1 MLEELAKYNDYFR
14 QVALKICKNTEQ
26 ANDLV
31 QEMYIKLHDTDKEIK
46 DLKWYAIQTI
56 RNLFID
62 STKQKKFIDLDLV
75 KNFIS
80 DEYYKFEP
88 DDNELRIIKKVKELK
103 FVPRNLIKESYDKS
117 YRQIEQEYNINY
129 AYTYR
134 ECNKARKE
142 VLGEDYKTKYPNKRL
157 KWQKEEKR
165 KL

>member
-1 MLEELAKYNDYFR
+1 MLEELSKYDSYFR
-14 QVALKICKNTEQ
+14 KVAFNICKNTDQ

-31 QEMYIKLHDTDKEIK
+31 QEMYLKLYDTNTDIK
-46 DLKWYAIQTI
+46 DLKWYAIVTI
-56 RNLFID
+56 KNLFIH
-62 STKQKKFIDLDLV
+62 STKQKKFIELDLV
-75 KNFIS
+75 ENFII
-80 DEYYKFEP
+80 DDIDDFEP
-88 DDNELRIIKKVKELK
+88 DDEQLRIINKVKSLK

-117 YRQIEQEYNINY
+117 YRQIEEEYNINY

-157 KWQKEEKR
+157 KWQKQEKR